1 DSVPGV
7 TRDRH
12 YGRVDWSGR
21 EFSVI
26 DTGGYVEGSDDVFE
40 SEIRR
45 QVGLAI
51 DEANLILFVVDVDE
65 GLNEFDKEIANL
77 LRRTK
82 KPIVLAANKVDNPTR
97 LAQAAEFYQMGMG
110 EPIGIS
116 SINGS
121 GTGELLDEIVKLLPK
136 EMDPV

>member
-1 DSVPGV
+1 VQLREAITDSVAGV

-12 YGRVDWSGR
+12 YGRVEWAGR

-40 SEIRR
+40 GEIRR

-51 DEANLILFVVDVDE
+51 DEANLILFVVDVED
-65 GLNEFDKEIANL
+65 GLTQFDQEIANL

-82 KPIVLAANKVDNPTR
+82 KPVVLAANKVDNSAR
-97 LAQAAEFYQMGMG
+97 VSQAAEFYSLGMG
-110 EPIGIS
+110 EPFGIS

-121 GTGELLDEIVKLLPK
+121 GTGELLDEMV
-136 EMDPV
+136 